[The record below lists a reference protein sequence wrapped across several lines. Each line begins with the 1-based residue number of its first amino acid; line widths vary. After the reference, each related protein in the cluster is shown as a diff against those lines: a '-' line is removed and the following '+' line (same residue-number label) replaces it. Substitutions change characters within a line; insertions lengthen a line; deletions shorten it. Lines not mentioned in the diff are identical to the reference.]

1 MKHLNH
7 RVRGLVQTMF
17 GKISVIVTLGGGGGG
32 GGGGGVGGGAVTLR
46 KILLSASIV
55 L

>member
-1 MKHLNH
+1 
-7 RVRGLVQTMF
+7 MF
-17 GKISVIVTLGGGGGG
+17 GKISVTVTLGGGGGG
-32 GGGGGVGGGAVTLR
+32 GEAVTLR

>member
-1 MKHLNH
+1 
-7 RVRGLVQTMF
+7 MF
-17 GKISVIVTLGGGGGG
+17 GKISVVTLGGGGGG
-32 GGGGGVGGGAVTLR
+32 GEAVTLR